1 MMAYLRDAQ
10 VRTKTL
16 AVESITNQDFRI
28 LYKQFR
34 NIKMNKYLHLRT
46 LFSTREQLLQTQII
60 TQLAICCLNRI
71 NRRNMCSLMKT

>member
-34 NIKMNKYLHLRT
+34 NIKMNKHLYLRT
-46 LFSTREQLLQTQII
+46 LFSTREQLLRTPII
-60 TQLAICCLNRI
+60 TQLEI
-71 NRRNMCSLMKT
+71 